1 MAFDCTIHL
10 TRLYFTKLRHENQAA
25 AYIFLK
31 FQRILSHC
39 FPMLCNRQSHSSL
52 PSDRN
57 DSYTVMPLMTAFLWC
72 LGSVCSCLGFSSNR
86 SFCFM
91 EINPPLLIWIQK
103 GIGGYSVWK
112 NYRKFWKVY
121 PASGLRIHIYRSI
134 FFDGP
139 AEYGKTLGLFS
150 LSARFA
156 HSRSKLTF
164 VVFPGWQSW
173 WGFRSPFP
181 RYAQNLGFWLSGSTW
196 MCSQPNA
203 YGLSGVASQL

>member
-1 MAFDCTIHL
+1 
-10 TRLYFTKLRHENQAA
+10 
-25 AYIFLK
+25 
-31 FQRILSHC
+31 
-39 FPMLCNRQSHSSL
+39 MLCNRQSHSSL

-112 NYRKFWKVY
+112 KYRKFWKVY
-121 PASGLRIHIYRSI
+121 PASGLRIHIYRSS

-139 AEYGKTLGLFS
+139 AENGKTLRLFS

-156 HSRSKLTF
+156 YSNSKLTF
-164 VVFPGWQSW
+164 VIFRSRQSW

-203 YGLSGVASQL
+203 YGLSGVALQL